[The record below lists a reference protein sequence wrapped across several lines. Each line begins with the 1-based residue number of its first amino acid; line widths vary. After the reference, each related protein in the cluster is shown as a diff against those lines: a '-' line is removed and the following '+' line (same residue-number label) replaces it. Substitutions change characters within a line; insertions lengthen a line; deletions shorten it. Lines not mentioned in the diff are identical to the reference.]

1 MKDVSNQ
8 INNTWDKVAEKV
20 NNKLEGKF
28 YNNSNNQ
35 IWDEVGGN
43 LNAQIWMAYSRVII
57 VLRTK
62 MK

>member
-8 INNTWDKVAEKV
+8 INNTWDKVSEKV

-28 YNNSNNQ
+28 YNNSNDR